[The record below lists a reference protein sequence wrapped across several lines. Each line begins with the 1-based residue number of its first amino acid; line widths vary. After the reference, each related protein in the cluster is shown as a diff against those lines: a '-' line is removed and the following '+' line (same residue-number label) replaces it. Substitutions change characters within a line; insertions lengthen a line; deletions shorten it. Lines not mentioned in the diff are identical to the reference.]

1 MASVKTEDIENIKKI
16 LRYARPDSK
25 DTTIGVYK
33 SNLKKLA
40 TIFNSSDFKF
50 LSRPSEVERKLKDY
64 KFKVK
69 DEMKN
74 LNFTTIRNIYSAI
87 IVLLEGI
94 DKLNNN
100 SKQKNTIDKYMTK
113 RDNLNKLYDSK
124 MKDDNVSEKQ
134 KEQIVDKKTIDEMIA
149 MLKGEVEEIRNKS
162 KMTVSDIS
170 KLRAYTIFSILSKT
184 PTRNDMSNMIYVTD
198 KMYDDENKKVRD
210 VNNYL
215 VEDKDGN
222 RRFMF
227 NDYKTK
233 KQYGE
238 VKVNISKK
246 VNEVIDEY
254 LAFMDYNFE
263 DDIFPISRNNISTL
277 LIRQSS
283 RLIGKRI
290 SSTLMRKIYVSDKY
304 KSPPKITAEQ
314 EEDANNMMHSV
325 QTAQKIYIKNS

>member
-1 MASVKTEDIENIKKI
+1 MTSVKTEDIENIKKI
-16 LRYARPDSK
+16 LQYARPDSK

-50 LSRPSEVERKLKDY
+50 LSRPSIVERKLKDY

-69 DEMKN
+69 DEMRN

-87 IVLLEGI
+87 IVLLEGL

-124 MKDDNVSEKQ
+124 MKDDNVSAKQ
-134 KEQIVDKKTIDEMIA
+134 KAQIVDKKTIDVMIA
-149 MLKGEVEEIRNKS
+149 KLKSEVDAMSDKS
-162 KMTVSDIS
+162 KLYVSDKS
-170 KLRAYTIFSILSKT
+170 KIRAYTIFTILSKT
-184 PTRNDMSNMIYVTD
+184 PIRNDLANMIYVTD
-198 KMYDDENKKVRD
+198 EMYEDEDDEVKKTT
-210 VNNYL
+210 NYL
-215 VEDKDGN
+215 VENKDGIKY
-222 RRFMF
+222 FMF

-238 VKVNISKK
+238 VKVKITKK
-246 VNEVIDEY
+246 VSDVIDEY
-254 LAFMDYNFE
+254 LDVMEYAIG
-263 DDIFPISRNNISTL
+263 DDIFPMSRNNISTL
-277 LIRQSS
+277 LIRQST

-290 SSTLMRKIYVSDKY
+290 STTLMRKIYMSDKY
-304 KSPPKITAEQ
+304 KPPPKITKEQ
-314 EEDANNMMHSV
+314 QEDANNMMHSV
-325 QTAQKIYIKNS
+325 ETAQKIYIKNT